1 MDCRV
6 KPGNDEGREACSNN
20 PKETTEM
27 SAKDVKFSTDARDR
41 MLRGVDILANA
52 VKVTLGPKGRNV
64 ILDKSYGAPRITKD
78 GVTVAKEI
86 ELEDKFENMGAQMV
100 REVAQKTNDTA
111 GDGTTTATVLAAAIV
126 KEGVKSVAA
135 GMNPMDL
142 KRGIDIAVTAVVE
155 DIKKRAKKV
164 GSSAEVAQVGTISSN
179 GDATIGKMIADA
191 MQKVG
196 NEGVITVE
204 EAKALDTEVEIV
216 EGMQFDRGYLSP
228 YFITNAEKM
237 VAELEDA
244 YVLLHEKKLS
254 QLQAMLPVLEAVVQ
268 SGKPLLIIA
277 EDLEGEALATL
288 VVNKLRG
295 GLKVAAVK
303 APGFGD
309 RRKAM
314 LEDIAI
320 LTGGQLISE
329 ELGVK
334 LESVTLAMLGRAKK
348 VVIEKEKTTII
359 DGAGKKKEIEARVG
373 QIKAQIEE
381 TTSDYDREKL
391 QERLAKLAGGVA
403 VIRVGGATEIE
414 VKEKKDRVEDA
425 LNATRAAVEE
435 GIVPGGGVALLRAK
449 KAVGKLT
456 NSNADVQTGI
466 NIVLKAIEAPLRQ
479 IAENAGVEGSIVVNK
494 ILENKSETY
503 GFDAQTEEY
512 VDMLDKGIV
521 DPAKVVRAALQDA
534 ASISGLLVT
543 TEAMIAELPKD
554 APAMPAMPGGGGGG
568 GMGGMGF

>member
-1 MDCRV
+1 M
-6 KPGNDEGREACSNN
+6 AA
-20 PKETTEM
+20 KE
-27 SAKDVKFSTDARDR
+27 VKFAADARER

-64 ILDKSYGAPRITKD
+64 VLDKSFGAPRITKD

-100 REVAQKTNDTA
+100 REVAQKTNDMA
-111 GDGTTTATVLAAAIV
+111 GDGTTTATVLAQAIV
-126 KEGVKSVAA
+126 KEGAKAVAA

-142 KRGIDIAVTAVVE
+142 KRGVDIAVTAVIK
-155 DIKKRAKKV
+155 DIEKRAKKV
-164 GSSAEVAQVGTISSN
+164 GSSAEVAQVGSIAAN
-179 GDATIGKMIADA
+179 GDNSIGKMIAGA

-204 EAKALDTEVEIV
+204 EAKALETELEVV

-237 VAELEDA
+237 IAELEDA

-254 QLQAMLPVLEAVVQ
+254 GLQAMLPVLESVVQ
-268 SGKPLLIIA
+268 SGKPLVIVA
-277 EDLEGEALATL
+277 EDVEGEALATL

-309 RRKAM
+309 RRKSM

-329 ELGVK
+329 DLGIK
-334 LESVTLAMLGRAKK
+334 LENVTLQMLGRAKK
-348 VVIEKEKTTII
+348 VIIEKEKTTIV
-359 DGAGKKKEIEARVG
+359 DGAGKKKDIEARVG
-373 QIKAQIEE
+373 QIKQQIEE

-403 VIRVGGATEIE
+403 VIRVGGSTEIE

-449 KAVGKLT
+449 KAIGRIT
-456 NSNADVQTGI
+456 NDNADVQAGI
-466 NIVLKAIEAPLRQ
+466 NIVLKALESPVRQ
-479 IAENAGVEGSIVVNK
+479 IAENSGVEGSIVVGK
-494 ILENKSETY
+494 ILENKSETF
-503 GFDAQTEEY
+503 GFDAQNEEY
-512 VDMLDKGIV
+512 VDLVEAGII

-534 ASISGLLVT
+534 ASVAGLLIT
-543 TEAMIAELPKD
+543 TEAMVAEMPKEKPSG
-554 APAMPAMPGGGGGG
+554 APGMPGHG
-568 GMGGMGF
+568 GMDF